1 MDGWHRDEGIG
12 MKGRGIREERETVIR
27 WDEAGDTASIWTA
40 SETVYKQLI
49 KRGYVPFQDNGRSA
63 QFEMPKQDIKLPRP
77 KMVLSEKR
85 RAASLKAIEAARN
98 ARFRSGTLSGDRV

>member
-1 MDGWHRDEGIG
+1 
-12 MKGRGIREERETVIR
+12 MKGKGPRSERETVIR
-27 WDEAGDTASIWTA
+27 FDEDGTTATVWTA
-40 SETVYKQLI
+40 SEPIYRKLR
-49 KRGYVPFQDNGRSA
+49 KLGYIPARDNERSA
-63 QFEMPKQDIKLPRP
+63 SFEVPKQDIKLPRP